1 MSRLVLMRGLN
12 KRAAGE
18 DGPSFEEQFGTFANA
33 SIVDKFPQ
41 MDEERLAFQLI
52 EKNDDNT
59 EGVGAMVY
67 QLGKSVVY
75 VPAFFRNEHID
86 TGKIMFIANTQQFVP
101 MSDPWIQYIR
111 EKDLQDPGELVEG
124 TEKNTPGVPV
134 DTARTYEWADP
145 MTKSAALVTLNAVSR
160 IGAGSGGEGIFGMA
174 LEMGKEASANL
185 MDMLVEPP
193 ILNSAL
199 SFYPAEAIEA
209 FAKKATALYEEVPET
224 PDYEVVLPFTDEAK
238 ELDAEQS
245 TRLGRDGF
253 FMKRASTDNMP
264 VVVPKEEL
272 ENMFLIPTAPCRC
285 KLITMDGNYKDAI
298 LLRRGDDFTMD
309 MSGNDSYFPVAPA
322 DGPITKGDPGMTAAR
337 YMRVGSGIDGA
348 FAYIDGRIAKIP
360 PGAMALGTSIAKS
373 IKLEDIGE
381 SIGSFKGKMFGG
393 YDYGTSYFIMPD
405 LTCVE
410 FPYTKFRPTSDKEG
424 WIVDNQ
430 LVTVGECPSQSTPL
444 VTQDTTVLPKN
455 TRVVYIPKPPKKQS
469 EDGPATDSA
478 DPCDEAEQRT
488 PAIVTMGT
496 LPVFLQ
502 NFTAQ
507 HYKQVSIYSNGNDF
521 GMSSKTASGKIGTMG
536 DVMQEVIK
544 EYAVSQDAA
553 RLMMKKASEGATPGN
568 PKRRHFLIEKTA
580 ANTEDWEDSPLPMSI
595 VTEKGPDVEQL
606 EMPAIAGD
614 PEKLKKAITSAA
626 QKGIKEVFDVT
637 MLKLLVKSTRLVDDV
652 GRDLPTFMQTLDAL
666 CRELFR
672 LSWHAEKFEKMYG
685 ATKVPQLKESVENAI
700 ESLSELTVFFKMRN
714 KGRDDSDFTALT
726 GQMS

>member
-52 EKNDDNT
+52 EKNDENT

-67 QLGKSVVY
+67 LLGKSVVY
-75 VPAFFRNEHID
+75 VPAFFRNEQID

-101 MSDPWIQYIR
+101 MSDPWIQYVR
-111 EKDLQDPGELVEG
+111 EKDLQDPGELIEG
-124 TEKNTPGVPV
+124 TEKKKPGVPA

-145 MTKSAALVTLNAVSR
+145 MTKAAALVTLNAVSR
-160 IGAGSGGEGIFGMA
+160 IGAGSGGDGIFGMA

-185 MDMLVEPP
+185 MDMLMEPP

-199 SFYPAEAIEA
+199 SFYPAEAIGA

-238 ELDAEQS
+238 GLDAEQS
-245 TRLGRDGF
+245 TRLGHDGF

-264 VVVPKEEL
+264 VVVHKEEL
-272 ENMFLIPTAPCRC
+272 ENMFFIPTAPCRC

-298 LLRRGDDFTMD
+298 LLRRGEDFTMHRPD
-309 MSGNDSYFPVAPA
+309 NYGNCPEAPLG
-322 DGPITKGDPGMTAAR
+322 GPMIKGDPGMTAAK
-337 YMRVGSGIDGA
+337 YMRGNSGHDGT
-348 FAYIDGRIAKIP
+348 FAYRDGRIAKIP
-360 PGAMALGTSIAKS
+360 PGAMALGTSMAKP

-381 SIGSFKGKMFGG
+381 SIDSFKGKMLGG
-393 YDYGTSYFIMPD
+393 RVYGMPYFIMPD
-405 LTCVE
+405 LSCTE
-410 FPYTKFRPTSDKEG
+410 FPYTEFRPTSDKEG
-424 WIVDNQ
+424 WIADGQ
-430 LVTVGECPSQSTPL
+430 LVIVGECPNQSTPL

-455 TRVVYIPKPPKKQS
+455 TRVVYVPKQS
-469 EDGPATDSA
+469 EDGPAA
-478 DPCDEAEQRT
+478 DVAEEEARQRT

-502 NFTAQ
+502 NFTSQ

-580 ANTEDWEDSPLPMSI
+580 ANTKDWEDSPLPMSI
-595 VTEKGPDVEQL
+595 VTEKGPEVEQL

-614 PEKLKKAITSAA
+614 PEKLKKAVTSAA

-652 GRDLPTFMQTLDAL
+652 GKDLPTFMQTLDSL

-714 KGRDDSDFTALT
+714 KGHDDSDFAALT
-726 GQMS
+726 GQMA

>member
-52 EKNDDNT
+52 EKNDENT

-75 VPAFFRNEHID
+75 VPAFFRNGKID
-86 TGKIMFIANTQQFVP
+86 TGKMMFIANTQQFVP

-111 EKDLQDPGELVEG
+111 EKDLQEPGELVEG
-124 TEKNTPGVPV
+124 TEKNKPGVPV
-134 DTARTYEWADP
+134 ETARTYEWADP

-160 IGAGSGGEGIFGMA
+160 IGAGSGGDGIFGMA
-174 LEMGKEASANL
+174 LEMGKEASTNL
-185 MDMLVEPP
+185 IDMLVDPS

-209 FAKKATALYEEVPET
+209 FAKKATALYDEVPET

-238 ELDAEQS
+238 GLDAEQS

-253 FMKRASTDNMP
+253 FMKRASADNMP
-264 VVVPKEEL
+264 VVVHKEDL

-285 KLITMDGNYKDAI
+285 KLITMDGNYKEAI
-298 LLRRGDDFTMD
+298 LFRRGEDFTWHRSNKD
-309 MSGNDSYFPVAPA
+309 YDYSAPST
-322 DGPITKGDPGMTAAR
+322 DGTRTKGDPGMTAAK
-337 YMRVGSGIDGA
+337 YMRGDNGYDGT
-348 FAYIDGRIAKIP
+348 FAYIDGKIVEIP
-360 PGAMALGTSIAKS
+360 PGAMALGTSIAKP

-381 SIGSFKGKMFGG
+381 SIDNFKGKMFGG
-393 YDYGTSYFIMPD
+393 YDYGIPYFIMPD
-405 LTCVE
+405 LTCTE
-410 FPYTKFRPTSDKEG
+410 FFSTRFRPTSDNEG
-424 WIVDNQ
+424 WIADKQ
-430 LVTVGECPSQSTPL
+430 LVTVGECPNQSTPI
-444 VTQDTTVLPKN
+444 VTQNTTVLPKN
-455 TRVVYIPKPPKKQS
+455 TRVVYIPNPPKKS
-469 EDGPATDSA
+469 AEDGPTALDT
-478 DPCDEAEQRT
+478 EKEVRQRT
-488 PAIVTMGT
+488 PAIVTMST
-496 LPVFLQ
+496 LPLFLQ

-521 GMSSKTASGKIGTMG
+521 SMSSKTASGKIGTMG

-580 ANTEDWEDSPLPMSI
+580 ANTKDWEDSPLPMNI
-595 VTEKGPDVEQL
+595 VTEKAPEVEQL
-606 EMPAIAGD
+606 EMPAIVGD
-614 PEKLKKAITSAA
+614 PEKLKKAVTSAA

-637 MLKLLVKSTRLVDDV
+637 MLKLLVKSTRLVDGV
-652 GRDLPTFMQTLDAL
+652 GKDLPTFMQTLDAL

-685 ATKVPQLKESVENAI
+685 ATKVPQLKDSVENAI

-714 KGRDDSDFTALT
+714 KGHDDSDFTALT